1 MSKSAYIVKDN
12 TVVIRC
18 DRCQRTKV
26 LDLTPYADIRQP
38 LQIKIKCACGHVFSS
53 LIEKRRVYRKAVSLK
68 GSFVHYV
75 NGQPKGKGTMT
86 VVDLSNNGLK
96 LMLPAGETMSVGDM
110 LKVEFHLDD
119 PRRSLITKKLIVR
132 NVQAQMVGTE
142 FFPTESPDKS
152 LGFYLLS

>member
-1 MSKSAYIVKDN
+1 MSKIAYIAKDN

-26 LDLTPYADIRQP
+26 LDLAPYGDIRQP
-38 LQIKIKCACGHVFSS
+38 LQIKIKCACGHNFSS
-53 LIEKRRVYRKAVSLK
+53 LIEKRRVYRKAVKLK

-75 NGQPKGKGTMT
+75 DGQPKGKGAMT
-86 VVDLSNNGLK
+86 VVDLSSNGLK
-96 LMLPAGETMSVGDM
+96 LKLASGETMSVGDM

-132 NVQAQMVGTE
+132 NVQAQLVGTE
-142 FFPTESPDKS
+142 FVPTETSDKS